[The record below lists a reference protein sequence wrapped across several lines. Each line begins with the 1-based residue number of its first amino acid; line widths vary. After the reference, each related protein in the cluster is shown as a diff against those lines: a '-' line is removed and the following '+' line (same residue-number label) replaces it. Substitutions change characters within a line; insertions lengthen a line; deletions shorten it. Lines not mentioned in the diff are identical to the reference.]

1 MRPAPSLAR
10 RHRLGLLG
18 LALLLLSPLSGCLD
32 PQDGEASTD
41 LDPAAPLAYAKVKAE
56 NLSQPTFAA
65 LPPVPVRIAA
75 SIDGISLFA
84 EVYLPDGPGPWPTIL
99 HSTPYKHLDKPL
111 SLVGGNGLV
120 DFYVPRGYAVVLA
133 DVRGFGDSEGCVEV
147 WGANEQQDQY
157 DLVEW
162 VAAQPW
168 SDGKVGMQGV
178 SYPGTTPI
186 EAAVMAPPHLTTIVA
201 VAGLTDPYFDW
212 HYDGVPTGEAGPAG
226 SPAAYQA
233 IGSAP
238 PIDPRADPVAWMVT
252 AANTGC
258 GLSELYLAAYQMDS
272 VYNEFYLERNLASR
286 VKAINASVLYSQG
299 FLDGN
304 VKPTQ
309 MLAFFNEIDAPK
321 KGFFGP
327 WGHQNPARSDFE
339 DYELAWFDHWLKG
352 KDTGAMD
359 GPTVEVVTNQDTW
372 RADTAFPTAQATSL
386 RLHLDPERSALS
398 FEVPAEGSASW
409 IADRRPRVVG
419 GPAVQVED
427 TVRGHSEA
435 EEQLVLTSGKLA
447 TDLYLSGVLHLDL
460 NATMDSTNAYL
471 MATLWEIGEDG
482 ERTRVTFGGLAAAL
496 REGMTE
502 YKPVPAG
509 VPVAYHLRFQPTE
522 HIIKAG
528 HALELELYTEDLQ
541 GATTDEALEPTTI
554 TVHGGP
560 TGSSLDLPVL
570 AGRPD
575 APLPWEKTAPG

>member
-1 MRPAPSLAR
+1 MVSSSASHARP
-10 RHRLGLLG
+10 GLLA

-32 PQDGEASTD
+32 GSDGGPSAGTAD
-41 LDPAAPLAYAKVKAE
+41 QPAPLAYAKVKTE
-56 NLSQPTFAA
+56 NLSQPTFGILPA
-65 LPPVPVRIAA
+65 LPVRIEA
-75 SIDGISLFA
+75 SIDGVSLFA
-84 EVYLPDGPGPWPTIL
+84 EVYLPDGEGPWPTIL

-162 VAAQPW
+162 VAAQEW

-212 HYDGVPTGEAGPAG
+212 HFDGVPTGEAGPAG

-238 PIDPRADPVAWMVT
+238 PIDPRADPVAWMVA

-258 GLSELYLAAYQMDS
+258 GLSELYLDAYQMDS

-286 VKAINASVLYSQG
+286 AKAINASVLYSQG

-304 VKPTQ
+304 VKPSQ
-309 MLAFFNEIDAPK
+309 LLAFFNEIEAPK

-327 WGHQNPARSDFE
+327 WGHQNPARSDFG

-359 GPTVEVVTNQDTW
+359 GPTVEVITNLDTW
-372 RADTAFPTAQATSL
+372 RADTAFPTAHATSL
-386 RLHLDPERSALS
+386 RLHLDAANLALS
-398 FEVPAEGSASW
+398 FDAPATEGSASW
-409 IADRRPRVVG
+409 VADRRPRVVG
-419 GPAVQVED
+419 GPAAPVED
-427 TVRGHSEA
+427 AVRGQSA
-435 EEQLVLTSGKLA
+435 DGEQLVLTSGKLES
-447 TDLYLSGVLHLDL
+447 DLYLSGLLHLDL
-460 NATMDSTNAYL
+460 NATMDGTNAYL
-471 MATLWEIGEDG
+471 MAALWDLDGNG

-496 REGMTE
+496 RDGMAE
-502 YKPVPAG
+502 YKPVPTN
-509 VPVAYHLRFQPTE
+509 VPVAYRLRFQPTE
-522 HIIKAG
+522 YLVEAG
-528 HALELELYTEDLQ
+528 HTLELVLYTEDLQ
-541 GATTDEALEPTTI
+541 GATTDEAVEPTTI

-560 TGSSLDLPVL
+560 AGSSLDLPVL

-575 APLPWEKTAPG
+575 AALPWE